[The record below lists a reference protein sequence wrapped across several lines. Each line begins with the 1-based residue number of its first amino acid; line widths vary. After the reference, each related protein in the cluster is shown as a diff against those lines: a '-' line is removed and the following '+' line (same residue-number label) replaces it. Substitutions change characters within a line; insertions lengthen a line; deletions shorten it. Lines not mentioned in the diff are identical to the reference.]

1 MYVAASIFS
10 AVLLRKVYLFQTL
23 PEFDNVRQGTPIDML
38 CYSLPFAVVFTIF
51 DILVHYFFD
60 GLCVKYYL
68 T

>member
-23 PEFDNVRQGTPIDML
+23 SEFDNVRQGTPIDFL
-38 CYSLPFAVVFTIF
+38 YYSLPFAVLFTVF
-51 DILVHYFFD
+51 DILVHHIFD

>member
-38 CYSLPFAVVFTIF
+38 CYSLPFAVVFTVYHSLSLDFRYISPLLF
-51 DILVHYFFD
+51 
-60 GLCVKYYL
+60 
-68 T
+68 